1 MHAERGKR
9 ILGLAMAGAV
19 AAMSLA
25 GCGEE
30 THETISIPSDPERF
44 PTMKTVNVS
53 TTVSDSGY
61 TRYHITTPLW
71 LVFEEAQEPHWNFP
85 DGLYIVKF
93 DNQMHED
100 GNFTAD
106 TATYFSQKRLW
117 RFDRNVRMR
126 NTAGDR
132 FVTQQLFWDQQSEKL
147 YSDSFIHIERADR
160 VIEGYGFTSD
170 QSMSSYTVRKPTGIF
185 PTSDFRKEQ

>member
-1 MHAERGKR
+1 MSGIRTVGMMFPFLLAASA
-9 ILGLAMAGAV
+9 LG
-19 AAMSLA
+19 
-25 GCGEE
+25 GCTEE
-30 THETISIPSDPERF
+30 KQETISISADRETF

-71 LVFEEAQEPHWNFP
+71 LVFDEAQEPHWNFP
-85 DGLYIVKF
+85 DGIYIVKF
-93 DNQMHED
+93 DNAMRED

-106 TATYFSQKRLW
+106 TATYFSSKRLW

-132 FVTQQLFWDQQSEKL
+132 FVTEQLYWNQQTEKL

-170 QSMSSYTVRKPTGIF
+170 QSMTSYTVRRPTGIF
-185 PTSDFRKEQ
+185 PTSDFRREEE